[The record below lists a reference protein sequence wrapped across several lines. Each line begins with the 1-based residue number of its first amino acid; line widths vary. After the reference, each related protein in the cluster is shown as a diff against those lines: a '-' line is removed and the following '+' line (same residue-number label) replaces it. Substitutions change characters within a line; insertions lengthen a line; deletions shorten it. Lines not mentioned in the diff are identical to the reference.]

1 MDNIFEVKRVQLRD
15 KLGEIV
21 PFDYKNKPNSNEH
34 VFTAYIGGTIP
45 VKIKSKLSYQEFCK
59 IC

>member
-1 MDNIFEVKRVQLRD
+1 MSNILEVKRGQLKN

-21 PFDYKNKPNSNEH
+21 PWDYVLQEKGEH

-45 VKIKSKLSYQEFCK
+45 VRVRSNLTYEQFCK

>member
-1 MDNIFEVKRVQLRD
+1 MSNILKIKQQQLQD
-15 KLGEIV
+15 KIGQIV
-21 PFDYKNKPNSNEH
+21 PFGYVPKKDEH

-45 VKIKSKLSYQEFCK
+45 VMIKSKLTYTEFCK